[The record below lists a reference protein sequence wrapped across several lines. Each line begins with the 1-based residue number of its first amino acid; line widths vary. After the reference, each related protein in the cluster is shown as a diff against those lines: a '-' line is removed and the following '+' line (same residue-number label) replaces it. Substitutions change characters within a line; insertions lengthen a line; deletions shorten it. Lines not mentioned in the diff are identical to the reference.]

1 MCLAV
6 ADSLMILDLL
16 VQKAVIGSFLGGQEP
31 QWYVRSYPYFWYP
44 ARAMIRNG
52 TIFMLVAV
60 SAERYRAVCHPL
72 SKRQSPTK

>member
-1 MCLAV
+1 MCCAFC
-6 ADSLMILDLL
+6 
-16 VQKAVIGSFLGGQEP
+16 Q
-31 QWYVRSYPYFWYP
+31 

-72 SKRQSPTK
+72 SKRQVRREAKQKKNALKQSWQVLVVESPPSPKK